1 MTIIHPEEL
10 RDMTPAERQVEL
22 EELETELLNAKS
34 LQAAGGV
41 PEDPSK
47 LKKLRRAIARIKT
60 IQREEGD
67 LDNSDDAD
75 GVTED

>member
-1 MTIIHPEEL
+1 MAILYPDEI
-10 RDMTPAERQVEL
+10 RDMTAAERQSEL

-41 PEDPSK
+41 PEDPTK

-67 LDNSDDAD
+67 LADSDEA
-75 GVTED
+75 TEE

>member
-10 RDMTPAERQVEL
+10 RDMTPAEREVEL

-67 LDNSDDAD
+67 LNEEEA
-75 GVTED
+75 TEE